1 MEQNLEQMEQ
11 SIKDGE
17 VLQVRITDRLHTLEG
32 QYKQYAEELKKLGI
46 KPETALSDIQKKEK
60 EFQEGIE
67 NLAKRIPVDLI
78 NQYKNYNF
86 SDNNA
91 IPQNTDETPF

>member
-46 KPETALSDIQKKEK
+46 KPETALADIQQKEK
-60 EFQEGIE
+60 EFNEGVQ
-67 NLAKRIPVDLI
+67 NLANRIPVDLI

-91 IPQNTDETPF
+91 IPQAEVDTPF

>member
-1 MEQNLEQMEQ
+1 MEYNLEQMEQ
-11 SIKDGE
+11 FIKDGE

-32 QYKQYAEELKKLGI
+32 QYKQYAEELKKLTVN
-46 KPETALSDIQKKEK
+46 PETAEADIQKKEK
-60 EFQEGIE
+60 EFKEGLE
-67 NLAKRIPVDLI
+67 ALAKKIPVDLI

-91 IPQNTDETPF
+91 IPQAVEMPF

>member
-1 MEQNLEQMEQ
+1 MEYNLEQMEQ
-11 SIKDGE
+11 FIKDGE

-32 QYKQYAEELKKLGI
+32 QYKQYAEELKKWTVN
-46 KPETALSDIQKKEK
+46 PETAEADIQKKEK
-60 EFQEGIE
+60 EFKEGLE
-67 NLAKRIPVDLI
+67 ALAKKIPVDLI

-91 IPQNTDETPF
+91 IPQAVEMPF

>member
-46 KPETALSDIQKKEK
+46 KPETALSDIQQKER
-60 EFQEGIE
+60 EFQEGVQ

-91 IPQNTDETPF
+91 IPQTTEEAPF